1 MKILLLIAEL
11 FNVDDRAERLT
22 DRQSVSETD
31 RQTVM
36 TKLIIAFNNFANSP
50 ICNGRI

>member
-31 RQTVM
+31 SHDET
-36 TKLIIAFNNFANSP
+36 NNRF
-50 ICNGRI
+50 